1 MIDLDKFVKDLEE
14 GIINKKGFIQIAG
27 EASAGYWLIVTAPDF
42 NMVKFIETTEFIAM
56 LQVLQV
62 YRPALYAELSK
73 AVQRR
78 EENIKLQDK
87 VYAYNCSRAD
97 KVDGEGVCYV

>member
-1 MIDLDKFVKDLEE
+1 MIDVNKFVKDLEE
-14 GIINKKGFIQIAG
+14 GILDKKGFVQIAG

-62 YRPALYAELSK
+62 HSPALSEKLGK
-73 AVQRR
+73 AIQLRD
-78 EENIKLQDK
+78 ENIKLQDK

-97 KVDGEGVCYV
+97 KIDGEGVYYV

>member
-1 MIDLDKFVKDLEE
+1 MKDVERFVKDLEE
-14 GIINKKGFIQIAG
+14 GIFDKKGFIQIAG
-27 EASAGYWLIVTAPDF
+27 EASAGYWLIITAPDF

-62 YRPALYAELSK
+62 HRPALYAELSK

-78 EENIKLQDK
+78 EANIKLQEK
-87 VYAYNCSRAD
+87 VYEYNCSRTD
-97 KVDGEGVCYV
+97 KIDGEGVYYV